1 MRVTETEIEI
11 LLGDLQEDAQK
22 EFLKAMGI
30 KTSDEGNYEVFP
42 IAIVSIP
49 EPSMKRLTKL
59 TGERKVLQRE
69 YIREMDKNLKE
80 RPDEW
85 QEKNSELSVKIENL
99 FMR

>member
-42 IAIVSIP
+42 IAIVPIP
-49 EPSMKRLTKL
+49 EPS
-59 TGERKVLQRE
+59 
-69 YIREMDKNLKE
+69 
-80 RPDEW
+80 
-85 QEKNSELSVKIENL
+85 
-99 FMR
+99 